1 MSKKTVIWEGRTWL
15 FTQLGIHFGSWTD
28 MTSMNTCT
36 SILHPLVLF
45 VCVCMVE
52 TCQDMYVYLHYVCIL
67 SVSNCFVIYK
77 WLLHPRT
84 MTNMGVYTIHPLVT
98 ICMYCYSVSYDLY
111 EWFLYLV
118 VLHVMEPKPI
128 VELHTF

>member
-1 MSKKTVIWEGRTWL
+1 
-15 FTQLGIHFGSWTD
+15 
-28 MTSMNTCT
+28 
-36 SILHPLVLF
+36 
-45 VCVCMVE
+45 
-52 TCQDMYVYLHYVCIL
+52 MYAYFMEAYCL
-67 SVSNCFVIYK
+67 SVSSNVLSSMSGYSI
-77 WLLHPRT
+77 HAPRQ
-84 MTNMGVYTIHPLVT
+84 MGAYTIHPLVT